1 MKYIFL
7 ILWSLVF
14 ASYSG
19 SEVDDSNSESK
30 SSSEHSVPSNMN
42 SSFNMLPS
50 DMIRYIAGF
59 IDARD
64 LIKWRNVNVLNR
76 SSLTL
81 KWLVE
86 QTFSIFGLENVAD
99 DEPELAGMMRLAW
112 ISHDHFI
119 LFTALME
126 EVVGG
131 KKPYRVL
138 FHPLILHLIRT
149 FRQLGPQE
157 MKSYRKRIS
166 VRLAISVE
174 IYLANICAT
183 KGHFDLVFEIYRDF
197 ARVLKNFVT
206 RFENREELMAIF
218 KADPQLAR
226 QYLDILLADSNNNI
240 DIVSIKR
247 PVSLWISECILNDLS
262 MGYYEQLF
270 NDNPEL
276 LESLVNYL
284 FLSTNVPESEY
295 ARIYYQISYIFD
307 MYSGELANTPK
318 FAVLRMIN
326 DIRFGSF
333 GLNDFIHVDF
343 GSIDK
348 NLQLVLTKVAL
359 LANKMELFNDIFR
372 KYKSILGEKVVDK
385 ILRFYDLNASDHQAK
400 SFSIIFF
407 WIVSGSETFASC
419 SYLLTFVNKFY
430 AVRHLK
436 LENDMV
442 TFEFSASE
450 HLSSILFPPVLRIS
464 ISSELNFAQA
474 FIENSLKN
482 MKVFNENTMT
492 TFIYDLIE
500 YYKIRSKPQKGNLAS
515 YEVFKMISK
524 LPDLLRHMKENGMEL
539 KLSKDAEILG
549 KYFDLDNFDST
560 HELIAWSELDPW
572 KLTNLK
578 TQDHLAKMEIIHN
591 KNVGESFLEWD
602 CFSLLIKYLSGQGHA
617 SIMYFE
623 WRSVFAYWLGRYA
636 GNGMRQ
642 IRTPEFIEMLKLD
655 FPNETKELF

>member
-50 DMIRYIAGF
+50 EMIRYIAGF

-64 LIKWRNVNVLNR
+64 LIEWRNVNVLNR

-99 DEPELAGMMRLAW
+99 DEPELAGVMRLAW
-112 ISHDHFI
+112 ISHDDFI
-119 LFTALME
+119 FFAALME
-126 EVVGG
+126 EVVGE

-138 FHPLILHLIRT
+138 FHPLIRHLICT

-166 VRLAISVE
+166 VRLEISVE
-174 IYLANICAT
+174 KYLANICAT
-183 KGHFDLVFEIYRDF
+183 KGHFDLVFEIYRDV
-197 ARVLKNFVT
+197 AVVLKNFVT
-206 RFENREELMAIF
+206 RFENREVLMAIF

-226 QYLDILLADSNNNI
+226 QYLDILLADLNNNI
-240 DIVSIKR
+240 NLVSIKR
-247 PVSLWISECILNDLS
+247 PVGLWISECILNDLS

-270 NDNPEL
+270 VDNPEV
-276 LESLVNYL
+276 LESLVDNL

-307 MYSGELANTPK
+307 MYSGELAKTPK

-333 GLNDFIHVDF
+333 DLNDFIHVDF
-343 GSIDK
+343 DSIDK
-348 NLQLVLTKVAL
+348 MLQLVLTKVAL

-372 KYKSILGEKVVDK
+372 KYKSILGEGVVDQ
-385 ILRFYDLNASDHQAK
+385 ILSFYDLNASDHQAK

-407 WIVSGSETFASC
+407 WIVSGSETFASR
-419 SYLLTFVNKFY
+419 SFLLNFVNKFY

-450 HLSSILFPPVLRIS
+450 HLSSILFPSVLQINS
-464 ISSELNFAQA
+464 KLCFAHA

-482 MKVFNENTMT
+482 MKVFNENTIT

-500 YYKIRSKPQKGNLAS
+500 YYKIRSEPQKGNLAS

-524 LPDLLRHMKENGMEL
+524 LPDLLRHMKENGMKL
-539 KLSKDAEILG
+539 KIPEDVKT
-549 KYFDLDNFDST
+549 FDLDNFDST
-560 HELIAWSELDPW
+560 HELIAWSELHPW
-572 KLTNLK
+572 KLTNIK
-578 TQDHLAKMEIIHN
+578 TQDHLAKMEIIQN

-602 CFSLLIKYLSGQGHA
+602 RSSFLIKYLSGQGHA

>member
-19 SEVDDSNSESK
+19 SEVDDSKSESK
-30 SSSEHSVPSNMN
+30 SSSEHSMPSNMN

-50 DMIRYIAGF
+50 DMIKYIAGF

-64 LIKWRNVNVLNR
+64 LIEWRNVNVLNR

-99 DEPELAGMMRLAW
+99 DEPELAGVMRLAW
-112 ISHDHFI
+112 ISHDDFI
-119 LFTALME
+119 FFAALME

-138 FHPLILHLIRT
+138 FRPLIKHLFYT

-157 MKSYRKRIS
+157 MKSYRKRIDL
-166 VRLAISVE
+166 RLKISVE
-174 IYLANICAT
+174 KYLANICAT
-183 KGHFDLVFEIYRDF
+183 KGHFDLVFEIYRDD
-197 ARVLKNFVT
+197 AAVLKNFVT

-385 ILRFYDLNASDHQAK
+385 ILSFYNLNASDHQAK

-419 SYLLTFVNKFY
+419 WYLLTFVNKFY

-442 TFEFSASE
+442 TFEFSAPE
-450 HLSSILFPPVLRIS
+450 HLSSILFPPVLRINS
-464 ISSELNFAQA
+464 KLCFAHA
-474 FIENSLKN
+474 FIKNSLHN
-482 MKVFNENTMT
+482 MKVFNENTIT

-500 YYKIRSKPQKGNLAS
+500 YYKIRSKPQKGNFAS
-515 YEVFKMISK
+515 YEVVKMISK
-524 LPDLLRHMKENGMEL
+524 LPDLLGHMKENGMKL
-539 KLSKDAEILG
+539 KIPKDVETSG
-549 KYFDLDNFDST
+549 KYFDLDNFDLA
-560 HELIAWSELDPW
+560 HELIAWSELHPL

-578 TQDHLAKMEIIHN
+578 TQDHLAKMEIIQN
-591 KNVGESFLEWD
+591 KNVGESFLKWD
-602 CFSLLIKYLSGQGHA
+602 SLSCLFKYLSGQRHI